1 MYKKQTRTH
10 YVKVKYE
17 QKYHFHNQFQ
27 EKENL
32 QLTGDRKN
40 VKKYISFFGAA
51 VKVVIL
57 EKPYYC
63 EMLLFVDNSA
73 ICWEKW

>member
-1 MYKKQTRTH
+1 M
-10 YVKVKYE
+10 KVNYE
-17 QKYHFHNQFQ
+17 QKYHFRIQFK

-40 VKKYISFFGAA
+40 IKNCIPFFGTAA
-51 VKVVIL
+51 KVVML

-63 EMLLFVDNSA
+63 QMLIFINNSA
-73 ICWEKW
+73 ICLEEW